1 MVTEAVL
8 RHTKVKTVGLCNV
21 PVLMQKGM
29 AAVLNAPEHDVFVQV
44 AGLNHFI
51 FARQVA
57 YQGED
62 KMDFALEEFLNDNQ
76 AFNPKNIPSLKWP
89 RKLLANRHQ
98 IPCPY
103 LRYYFSSDDTY
114 EKCVHEAEN
123 EGTRGEVVKALEEK
137 LFEIYSNPSLYVK
150 PKELEGRGGQYYS
163 DAACDLMSAI
173 YNDKRTLMHV
183 NTRNNGTIAGL
194 PDDCAVEVTSVI
206 TKSGPMPLNV
216 APFDD
221 DTLAMLQLMKTFER
235 FTIEAAVK
243 GDYQSA
249 LRALTLNPLV
259 KNGKVLEAAL
269 DETIRENIKYMPQ
282 FQSYYEENLK

>member
-1 MVTEAVL
+1 
-8 RHTKVKTVGLCNV
+8 
-21 PVLMQKGM
+21 
-29 AAVLNAPEHDVFVQV
+29 
-44 AGLNHFI
+44 
-51 FARQVA
+51 
-57 YQGED
+57 
-62 KMDFALEEFLNDNQ
+62 
-76 AFNPKNIPSLKWP
+76 
-89 RKLLANRHQ
+89 
-98 IPCPY
+98 
-103 LRYYFSSDDTY
+103 
-114 EKCVHEAEN
+114 
-123 EGTRGEVVKALEEK
+123 
-137 LFEIYSNPSLYVK
+137 
-150 PKELEGRGGQYYS
+150 
-163 DAACDLMSAI
+163 
-173 YNDKRTLMHV
+173 MHV

-235 FTIEAAVK
+235 FTIDAAVK